1 MENSKTVTFSLGGM
15 IFEYDEK
22 KNKINIEKHGISF
35 KSAARV
41 FFDYDRIEY
50 YDEENSNV
58 EDRYDIIGDLSAGT
72 AQIERNTEIMI
83 GNIKSDDVL
92 FVVYTERIRKNENG
106 AEIDVT
112 RLISARYAT
121 NLKGGFIMVNTKE
134 MTESLIKELAF
145 SEEELRELKAA
156 KEKPI
161 VFDEDCPETTPE
173 RALKFRRVNPPRG
186 AGKKRA

>member
-1 MENSKTVTFSLGGM
+1 MQP
-15 IFEYDEK
+15 I
-22 KNKINIEKHGISF
+22 
-35 KSAARV
+35 
-41 FFDYDRIEY
+41 
-50 YDEENSNV
+50 
-58 EDRYDIIGDLSAGT
+58 
-72 AQIERNTEIMI
+72 
-83 GNIKSDDVL
+83 
-92 FVVYTERIRKNENG
+92 
-106 AEIDVT
+106 
-112 RLISARYAT
+112 
-121 NLKGGFIMVNTKE
+121 LKGGFIKVNTKE